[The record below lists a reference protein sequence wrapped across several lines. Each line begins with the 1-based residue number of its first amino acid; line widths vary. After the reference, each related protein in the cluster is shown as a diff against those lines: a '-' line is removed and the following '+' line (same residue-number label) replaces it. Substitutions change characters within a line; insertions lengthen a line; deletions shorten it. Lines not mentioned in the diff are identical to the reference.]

1 MTKRSCGSR
10 PAPIGVAAA
19 LSGWFQVV
27 AQIPRRVGAGEP
39 DRCSPSIRLASG
51 RRFRTQKV
59 EVSSVVCSRVRMST
73 VLSRG
78 RDRFPRPAG
87 GSAGAAV
94 VRGTYVRYRR
104 RLPRGHSPSA
114 RGHPSPRPDGESMTG
129 RTVAIART
137 TDPPPVGLIPQA
149 ADVRQLSGWGQG
161 ATPRFARV
169 RPRAACCFA
178 HCSMSERSQI
188 FVRPPLS
195 STTGR
200 GMSS

>member
-1 MTKRSCGSR
+1 M
-10 PAPIGVAAA
+10 
-19 LSGWFQVV
+19 
-27 AQIPRRVGAGEP
+27 
-39 DRCSPSIRLASG
+39 
-51 RRFRTQKV
+51 
-59 EVSSVVCSRVRMST
+59 VCSRVRMST

-161 ATPRFARV
+161 AMSDSDAAWKLIRNGRFHNASMEARWG
-169 RPRAACCFA
+169 
-178 HCSMSERSQI
+178 
-188 FVRPPLS
+188 
-195 STTGR
+195 GR
-200 GMSS
+200 